1 MCAIPSTSK
10 LYIVHWLTRL
20 SSWDRTSVI
29 FKVGVCFRSLQ
40 LFVIVEPTKC
50 QCLFL
55 GAIHVSSCVGT
66 SRWFRRSGCL
76 VRCHYYVIFRNRM
89 FTSSIRA
96 PVGNSLLTK
105 LNRGVKLW
113 TEVSKTPLTF
123 EESHKL
129 IHPTGW
135 CM

>member
-10 LYIVHWLTRL
+10 LYIVHSLTRL

-29 FKVGVCFRSLQ
+29 FKVGVCSL
-40 LFVIVEPTKC
+40 LLSVIAQPTK
-50 QCLFL
+50 LHFL
-55 GAIHVSSCVGT
+55 WLGTIYVSSCIGT
-66 SRWFRRSGCL
+66 SRWFRRSGRL
-76 VRCHYYVIFRNRM
+76 VRYHCYVIFQDGM

-113 TEVSKTPLTF
+113 TEVSQSTLTSD
-123 EESHKL
+123 ELHKL
-129 IHPTGW
+129 IHPTEW
-135 CM
+135 CV

>member
-1 MCAIPSTSK
+1 MCAILSTSK
-10 LYIVHWLTRL
+10 LYIVHCLTRL

-29 FKVGVCFRSLQ
+29 FKVGVCSL
-40 LFVIVEPTKC
+40 LLSVIAQPTK
-50 QCLFL
+50 LHFLWL
-55 GAIHVSSCVGT
+55 GAIHVSSCIGT